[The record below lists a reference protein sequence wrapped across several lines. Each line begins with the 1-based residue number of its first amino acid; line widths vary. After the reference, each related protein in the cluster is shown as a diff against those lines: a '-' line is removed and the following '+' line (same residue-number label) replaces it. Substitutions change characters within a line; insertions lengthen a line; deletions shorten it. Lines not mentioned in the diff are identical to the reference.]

1 MVTDVPYY
9 FHPDE
14 VEAGRQIMTD
24 FIAEVSAMVR
34 RGAGARHLTVRVPAS
49 LEFCASIGLDP
60 AGWMAAGLVDVLVAQ
75 PIHTPNANYGPSIGD
90 AHMDPNYDCEPLPR
104 PCIAAPTA
112 LASICRLSPCIHSST
127 ADRQRVRRGGQGH
140 AVQAARGAAVGGPLR
155 PHAGGRE
162 MAAMRLSII
171 VPSRCPSR

>member
-1 MVTDVPYY
+1 MPYY

-75 PIHTPNANYGPSIGD
+75 PIHIPNANYGPSIGD

-104 PCIAAPTA
+104 PCLLLLLPW
-112 LASICRLSPCIHSST
+112 H
-127 ADRQRVRRGGQGH
+127 H
-140 AVQAARGAAVGGPLR
+140 
-155 PHAGGRE
+155 
-162 MAAMRLSII
+162 
-171 VPSRCPSR
+171 PSVI